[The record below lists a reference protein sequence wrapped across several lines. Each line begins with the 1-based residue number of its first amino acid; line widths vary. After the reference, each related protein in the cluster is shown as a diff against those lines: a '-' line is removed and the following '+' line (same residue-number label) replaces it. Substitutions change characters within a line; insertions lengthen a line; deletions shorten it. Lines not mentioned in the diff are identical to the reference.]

1 MSKAKRI
8 LSILL
13 AMVLMITSVPALP
26 VEAAENG
33 ETTTITVESIGAKP
47 GSLVDVDVTIE
58 NNPGILGAVL
68 KLTYDKALTL
78 VNVTEGEAFSP
89 GRYPDSS
96 PWESRSQGP
105 WTYPGDTP
113 RPG

>member
-8 LSILL
+8 ISILL
-13 AMVLMITSVPALP
+13 AMVLMITAGPVIP
-26 VEAAENG
+26 VEAAENS
-33 ETTTITVESIGAKP
+33 ETTTITVESVGAKP

-78 VNVTEGEAFSP
+78 ESVTEGEAFSELEMTKP
-89 GRYPDSS
+89 GLAPA
-96 PWESRSQGP
+96 GF
-105 WTYPGDTP
+105 WTTLTGV
-113 RPG
+113 